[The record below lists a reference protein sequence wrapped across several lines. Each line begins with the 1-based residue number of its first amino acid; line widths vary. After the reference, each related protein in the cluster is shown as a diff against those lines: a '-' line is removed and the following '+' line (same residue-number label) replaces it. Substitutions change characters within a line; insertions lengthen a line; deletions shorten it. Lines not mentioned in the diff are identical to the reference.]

1 MSFSQLL
8 SILKARRLVALGV
21 FLFTVTV
28 TVVVSLLLPKQYSAE
43 AMLVVDVKSPDPIM
57 GMVLP
62 GMMSPA
68 YMGTQIEVIQSERVA
83 RKVISML
90 KLGDVASIREQWREE
105 TDGEGDFEAWLT
117 DLLQNRLDVK
127 PSRDANVI
135 SVSYSAVDPR
145 FASAL
150 ANAFV
155 QAYISTDLEL
165 RVEPAKQYNA
175 MFEDQTRQVKDRL
188 AEAQSKLSA
197 YQKEKGLIATDE
209 RLDVETQ
216 RLNELSSQLVALQAV
231 TAESISR
238 QAQFGNNA
246 QEVLNNPVV
255 GALKADLSRQ
265 EARLKELQARLGD
278 AHPQVQEQKANVN
291 ELVQRIESESRR
303 VASSVGINKTVALSR
318 EGQLR
323 LALEEQRTKILKLK
337 AQRDEASV
345 LLRDVENA
353 QRAYDALQVRLYQS
367 NLETK
372 NNQTN
377 ISVLKAA
384 TPPAKHSSP
393 KLLLNTALAIFMGA
407 LLGIGCALLLE
418 LRDRRL
424 RTDDDVV
431 QELGTIVIGAMPL
444 AALASGSKPASRP
457 LLKGKAQPKL
467 AAPAQ

>member
-117 DLLQNRLDVK
+117 DLLQNRLNVK

-444 AALASGSKPASRP
+444 AALASGSKPVSRP